1 MRGYFDSQP
10 MIIAYINPA
19 KRVPQG
25 HPWRKM
31 KAMADQE
38 LKRLSPLFNEMY
50 SHTGRPS
57 IPPERVLKSFLS
69 IALYSVRSERPCC
82 EQMAITFFS
91 VRAWLWS

>member
-38 LKRLSPLFNEMY
+38 LKRLSPLFNEM
-50 SHTGRPS
+50 
-57 IPPERVLKSFLS
+57 
-69 IALYSVRSERPCC
+69 
-82 EQMAITFFS
+82 
-91 VRAWLWS
+91 